1 MGEGKG
7 EDELKYWRLDMA
19 ERQAR
24 VTRETAETNVKV
36 ELNVDGSGQ
45 FRITTGIRMFDHL
58 LSQLAQHGI
67 FDIKVSASGPDQH
80 HVVEDVAISLGKA
93 FNQALGKKQ
102 GIVRMAHAIVPM
114 DEALAQVA
122 VDIGGRVYSVIEAD
136 FNEAII
142 GDLDADLVRHFLVS
156 FASEARINVHARVLS
171 GINDHHKAEALFKA
185 LTRALDAATRI
196 DERISGRIPST
207 KEIIEG

>member
-1 MGEGKG
+1 MT
-7 EDELKYWRLDMA
+7 
-19 ERQAR
+19 ERKAT
-24 VTRETAETNVKV
+24 VARETAETNVRV
-36 ELNVDGSGQ
+36 ELNIDGSGQ
-45 FRITTGIRMFDHL
+45 FQITTGIRMFDHL
-58 LSQLAQHGI
+58 LSHLAQHGV
-67 FDIKVSASGPDQH
+67 FDIKISASGPDQH

-114 DEALAQVA
+114 DEALAEVA

-136 FNEAII
+136 FSEASI

-156 FASEARINVHARVLS
+156 LASEAKINLHAKVLS

-185 LTRALDAATRI
+185 LARALDTATQIDGRI
-196 DERISGRIPST
+196 IGRIPST
-207 KEIIEG
+207 KEVIEG